1 MSEALRRP
9 GIRERKSHMRRQS
22 STDNIRGSVRAAA
35 RKWRQADENL
45 ASGST
50 NQHQCLPLQS
60 PAPGVLL
67 QV

>member
-1 MSEALRRP
+1 M
-9 GIRERKSHMRRQS
+9 G
-22 STDNIRGSVRAAA
+22 
-35 RKWRQADENL
+35 QADENL

-67 QV
+67 QVWEHPEQQLGIDGPIAAKRRSYVKGDPLFAGFEGG